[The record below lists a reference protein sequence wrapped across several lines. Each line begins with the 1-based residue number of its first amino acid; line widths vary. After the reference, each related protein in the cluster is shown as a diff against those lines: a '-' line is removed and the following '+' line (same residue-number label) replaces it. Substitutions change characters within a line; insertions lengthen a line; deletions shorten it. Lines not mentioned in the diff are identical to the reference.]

1 MNSGFTL
8 VELLVVVL
16 IIGILSAI
24 ALPSYFYAVENA
36 RITEVVVLWGRQK
49 NFSSGKNLSQEQAA
63 RLTENLQ
70 KVKLKNFTGQAVCRP
85 SSREELPCWE
95 LLFTQQDTDRRARYQ
110 LETVDNMRSLA
121 CVDINPTGENFCRKQ
136 SRTDGF
142 ITLNG
147 KEAYIIR

>member
-70 KVKLKNFTGQAVCRP
+70 KVKSIV
-85 SSREELPCWE
+85 E
-95 LLFTQQDTDRRARYQ
+95 
-110 LETVDNMRSLA
+110 
-121 CVDINPTGENFCRKQ
+121 RK
-136 SRTDGF
+136 
-142 ITLNG
+142 I
-147 KEAYIIR
+147 K